1 MSEDDSVLN
10 ISQEEQPVKKIKRQS
25 FWEKRSGRLFITVI
39 IGLIVSF
46 ILALVQHRY
55 VQYQIN
61 KTYEDQL
68 DTYAKQVSKEL
79 VVTDKWQLEQ
89 YRRAAI
95 QVPQWIIVEDSGL
108 LIDVEGVV
116 PGFYDQVELVDKNI
130 FITPKNITTDTGES
144 WRLFGRK
151 LSDGYL
157 VVGIKTLHSDTETD
171 SRLKTNASKFG
182 LSVAQAQLINSKDVE
197 YEIDYAVVD
206 ASNKLVLAW
215 GGVPLM
221 LTQSFVD
228 LSKEG
233 FQTISND
240 QHSYLILIKALTSQS
255 GKHVG
260 RIVVPLDTTKGIQA
274 LSYINTYNYGILIIA
289 TVIVLILI
297 GKNILKKYSNTVK
310 IVTIEQAIMSGESTT
325 IEFKESYHWNIEY
338 YSVYKTHNKEMVLIA
353 LRAISSFLN
362 AGGGQ
367 LFIGIAETRNG
378 IEPLGILNDLNVLNC
393 PKNTPIDKKKDLL
406 LLNLRDHITTSMG
419 VEVSQLVDESI
430 LEYKGKFIL
439 VVTIKASSEPIWVKW
454 QTDLGGYFY
463 IRDGPRTKKLEGREA
478 YKYIKKHWAKLK

>member
-1 MSEDDSVLN
+1 MLN

-95 QVPQWIIVEDSGL
+95 QVPQWTIVEDSGL

-157 VVGIKTLHSDTETD
+157 VVGIKTPHSDVETD
-171 SRLKTNASKFG
+171 SRLKTNADKFG
-182 LSVAQAQLINSKDVE
+182 MSVAQAQLINSKDVE
-197 YEIDYAVVD
+197 
-206 ASNKLVLAW
+206 
-215 GGVPLM
+215 
-221 LTQSFVD
+221 
-228 LSKEG
+228 
-233 FQTISND
+233 
-240 QHSYLILIKALTSQS
+240 
-255 GKHVG
+255 
-260 RIVVPLDTTKGIQA
+260 
-274 LSYINTYNYGILIIA
+274 
-289 TVIVLILI
+289 
-297 GKNILKKYSNTVK
+297 
-310 IVTIEQAIMSGESTT
+310 
-325 IEFKESYHWNIEY
+325 
-338 YSVYKTHNKEMVLIA
+338 
-353 LRAISSFLN
+353 
-362 AGGGQ
+362 
-367 LFIGIAETRNG
+367 
-378 IEPLGILNDLNVLNC
+378 
-393 PKNTPIDKKKDLL
+393 
-406 LLNLRDHITTSMG
+406 
-419 VEVSQLVDESI
+419 
-430 LEYKGKFIL
+430 
-439 VVTIKASSEPIWVKW
+439 
-454 QTDLGGYFY
+454 
-463 IRDGPRTKKLEGREA
+463 
-478 YKYIKKHWAKLK
+478 